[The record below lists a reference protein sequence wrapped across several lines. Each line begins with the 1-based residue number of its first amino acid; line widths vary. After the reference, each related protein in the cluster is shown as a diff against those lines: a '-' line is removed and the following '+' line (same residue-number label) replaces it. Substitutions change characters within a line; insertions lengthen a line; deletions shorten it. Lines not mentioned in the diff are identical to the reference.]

1 MSADDSNRGRPFTLI
16 VIGIIAGCNGIITS
30 INGDG
35 SDWIVFGVSLQAAA
49 QIWMWIDRR
58 LEKADE
64 EKDNP

>member
-1 MSADDSNRGRPFTLI
+1 MSADNHNSGRPFTLI
-16 VIGIIAGCNGIITS
+16 VIGIIAVFNGIISS

-35 SDWIVFGVSLQAAA
+35 SDWIVFGVWLQAAA
-49 QIWMWIDRR
+49 QVWMWIDRR